1 VQKAGMVREMQGGSR
16 HRAKVVTW
24 HGLEGMMSCSNGR
37 TWHMGMGIVR
47 GELAVS
53 YI

>member
-1 VQKAGMVREMQGGSR
+1 MEGSR

-24 HGLEGMMSCSNGR
+24 HGLEGMMACLNDRRGL
-37 TWHMGMGIVR
+37 MDMGIVR
-47 GELAVS
+47 REPVVS